1 MLRVATWE
9 PFMIRRTLLAAAI
22 VAGIATMF
30 IALLY
35 QPWLTQ
41 WGSTVAERGQPMRG
55 DNVVTDARTWTRSI
69 TINAPPEQVW
79 PWLVQIGVDKGGF
92 YTYD

>member
-1 MLRVATWE
+1 MAK
-9 PFMIRRTLLAAAI
+9 RRLTTTGIVVGLAA
-22 VAGIATMF
+22 MF
-30 IALLY
+30 VVLLY

-41 WGSTVAERGQPMRG
+41 WRSTAAECRQPMRG
-55 DNVVTDARTWTRSI
+55 DELVTDARSWTRSI
-69 TINAPPEQVW
+69 TIDAPPDRVW